1 VATRNERIA
10 KIRSNRWIRYPR
22 AEQVIKQVDEL
33 LLLPKTHRMPNVLV
47 VGQTNNGK
55 TALLTHFIQRHHA
68 HFGDIDI
75 TSRVPVIAVQAPPTP
90 DERRFYQA
98 IITKLYPAFRP
109 SPRTDILQR
118 EALRLLK
125 SVRIKMLIID
135 EIHHV
140 LAGPMLKQRQFLNVI
155 KYLGNELQIP
165 LVAVGTQDAFN
176 AIHTDPQLANRFEPA
191 ILPGWT
197 MGDEYLRLLAS
208 FESLLPL
215 ERPSMLIEP
224 ALALKI
230 LSLSEGTIGEI
241 AALIQR
247 AALYAIEHNIE
258 QITSVGLDGCGYI
271 PPSRRRS
278 SYSSI

>member
-1 VATRNERIA
+1 MR
-10 KIRSNRWIRYPR
+10 KNR
-22 AEQVIKQVDEL
+22 
-33 LLLPKTHRMPNVLV
+33 H
-47 VGQTNNGK
+47 
-55 TALLTHFIQRHHA
+55 
-68 HFGDIDI
+68 
-75 TSRVPVIAVQAPPTP
+75 SRVA
-90 DERRFYQA
+90 
-98 IITKLYPAFRP
+98 KLFPAFLP
-109 SPRTDILQR
+109 SHRIDCLER
-118 EALRLLK
+118 ETLRLLETVNVK
-125 SVRIKMLIID
+125 VLVID

-191 ILPGWT
+191 ILPRWI

-241 AALIQR
+241 ATLIQR

-278 SYSSI
+278 SYSTI

>member
-22 AEQVIKQVDEL
+22 AEQVIKQLEEL
-33 LLLPKTHRMPNVLV
+33 LLLPKTHRMPNLLV

-68 HFGDIDI
+68 HFGDIDT

-191 ILPGWT
+191 ILPRWI

-241 AALIQR
+241 ATLIQR

-258 QITSVGLDGCGYI
+258 QITSVGLEGCGYI

-278 SYSSI
+278 SYSTI